1 MRSGAEKTLTGSLA
15 NSAGRVDGATR
26 GGSQRGP
33 NGFRAARAPSRNAVA
48 NQLLAR
54 PIAPDASIGEADQSP
69 QDLEQSRAVRTCVA
83 MSKI

>member
-54 PIAPDASIGEADQSP
+54 PIAPDASIGEADQIVPVDDARKLDSS
-69 QDLEQSRAVRTCVA
+69 DA
-83 MSKI
+83 